1 MMEAMSRVTAG
12 YVSPSI
18 RDADLNG
25 VHITSGDTIG
35 IIEKEIVV
43 SDPDRA
49 TATHALIAKLLE
61 DPDKFMLTV
70 FCGVDATEDERAAL
84 ESYLAEAH
92 PDIEVYFVDGG
103 QEIYPYIIIAE

>member
-1 MMEAMSRVTAG
+1 MTEAMQRVTAG

-25 VHITSGDTIG
+25 VHITNGDTIG

-43 SDPDRA
+43 SNADRA
-49 TATHALIAKLLE
+49 AATHALIAKLLD

-70 FCGVDATEDERAAL
+70 FCGHDASDEEREAL
-84 ESYLAEAH
+84 EAYLNETY
-92 PDIEVYFVDGG
+92 PDTEVYFIDGG